1 MKNLSLISA
10 CLLLG
15 ACGSTPAPLDS
26 GLAAPP
32 QWRYLAAGRSDASDI
47 RQWWKAFGAPELDSL
62 LQRALLNSQDLG
74 AAVAR
79 VRQAQ
84 ASAVIAGA
92 PLLPELN
99 ATLGASRQKLLRD
112 SGYSGT
118 DATSDNDAV
127 DSFSAG
133 LSASYEVDFWGGR
146 RAAYR
151 SALESL
157 KSSEYDRAT
166 VELTLLSGVA
176 NSYLQV
182 LALREQQ
189 RIARLNLDNAEHVL
203 RLVETRHAAGS
214 ATALEVAQQ
223 SSLVASQRKQLPL
236 LEQQAHEALITLA
249 TLIGEPVQALQV
261 AERPFDSLRWP
272 ETGAGLP
279 SELLS
284 RRPDIANAEAQLAAA
299 QADVQV
305 ARAALFPKLTLSA
318 SLSSGA
324 NRAADTFRNPYYN
337 LGANL
342 LAPIFNHGR
351 LRAERDR
358 SLARQEELLET
369 YRKAILTA
377 FADTERSLNSID
389 GLDRQLHWQQQEL
402 EQAQRA
408 FDLSDSRYQ
417 AGAETLLTVL
427 ETQRTLYAAQDAAV
441 QCDWPAC
448 RPRSACTRP
457 SAAAGRATARV
468 SRGKTEARVA
478 RASSILT
485 RSFAVQRLSWS
496 RASFRLRAYQGRR
509 GARLSQPLN
518 WSSSL
523 KMMRKASFMVST
535 SSSTELLLAWTS
547 ESPHP
552 WVAGPSQGSPT
563 STHRPGANHWMPST
577 SRRCTSPGWKRSWA
591 RYQSSMRSSI
601 QPWNDQNTGF
611 TWEENGSPRKSF
623 SGRNQRGEKSDGTR
637 SLITGAP
644 LEGSRV
650 TEAQRICSQSCMPS
664 SISEPN

>member
-1 MKNLSLISA
+1 MSMKNLSLISA

-26 GLAAPP
+26 GLAAP

-157 KSSEYDRAT
+157 KASEYDRAT

-305 ARAALFPKLTLSA
+305 ARAALFPLTLSA

-441 QCDWPAC
+441 Q
-448 RPRSACTRP
+448 
-457 SAAAGRATARV
+457 
-468 SRGKTEARVA
+468 
-478 RASSILT
+478 L
-485 RSFAVQRLSWS
+485 RL
-496 RASFRLRAYQGRR
+496 
-509 GARLSQPLN
+509 ARLQASVGLYKALGGGWQSDRQGLA
-518 WSSSL
+518 
-523 KMMRKASFMVST
+523 RK
-535 SSSTELLLAWTS
+535 
-547 ESPHP
+547 
-552 WVAGPSQGSPT
+552 
-563 STHRPGANHWMPST
+563 
-577 SRRCTSPGWKRSWA
+577 
-591 RYQSSMRSSI
+591 
-601 QPWNDQNTGF
+601 D
-611 TWEENGSPRKSF
+611 
-623 SGRNQRGEKSDGTR
+623 
-637 SLITGAP
+637 
-644 LEGSRV
+644 
-650 TEAQRICSQSCMPS
+650 
-664 SISEPN
+664 

>member
-1 MKNLSLISA
+1 MSMKNLSLISA

-157 KSSEYDRAT
+157 KASEYDRAT

-318 SLSSGA
+318 SLSS
-324 NRAADTFRNPYYN
+324 
-337 LGANL
+337 
-342 LAPIFNHGR
+342 
-351 LRAERDR
+351 
-358 SLARQEELLET
+358 ELLET

-441 QCDWPAC
+441 Q
-448 RPRSACTRP
+448 
-457 SAAAGRATARV
+457 
-468 SRGKTEARVA
+468 
-478 RASSILT
+478 L
-485 RSFAVQRLSWS
+485 RL
-496 RASFRLRAYQGRR
+496 
-509 GARLSQPLN
+509 ARLQASVGLYKALGGGWQSDRQGLA
-518 WSSSL
+518 
-523 KMMRKASFMVST
+523 RK
-535 SSSTELLLAWTS
+535 
-547 ESPHP
+547 
-552 WVAGPSQGSPT
+552 
-563 STHRPGANHWMPST
+563 
-577 SRRCTSPGWKRSWA
+577 
-591 RYQSSMRSSI
+591 
-601 QPWNDQNTGF
+601 D
-611 TWEENGSPRKSF
+611 
-623 SGRNQRGEKSDGTR
+623 
-637 SLITGAP
+637 
-644 LEGSRV
+644 
-650 TEAQRICSQSCMPS
+650 
-664 SISEPN
+664 

>member
-1 MKNLSLISA
+1 MSMKNLSLISA

-99 ATLGASRQKLLRD
+99 ATLGASRQKLLRG

-157 KSSEYDRAT
+157 KASEYDRAT

-305 ARAALFPKLTLSA
+305 ARAALFPKLT
-318 SLSSGA
+318 
-324 NRAADTFRNPYYN
+324 
-337 LGANL
+337 
-342 LAPIFNHGR
+342 
-351 LRAERDR
+351 
-358 SLARQEELLET
+358 
-369 YRKAILTA
+369 
-377 FADTERSLNSID
+377 
-389 GLDRQLHWQQQEL
+389 
-402 EQAQRA
+402 
-408 FDLSDSRYQ
+408 
-417 AGAETLLTVL
+417 
-427 ETQRTLYAAQDAAV
+427 
-441 QCDWPAC
+441 
-448 RPRSACTRP
+448 
-457 SAAAGRATARV
+457 
-468 SRGKTEARVA
+468 
-478 RASSILT
+478 
-485 RSFAVQRLSWS
+485 
-496 RASFRLRAYQGRR
+496 
-509 GARLSQPLN
+509 
-518 WSSSL
+518 
-523 KMMRKASFMVST
+523 
-535 SSSTELLLAWTS
+535 
-547 ESPHP
+547 
-552 WVAGPSQGSPT
+552 
-563 STHRPGANHWMPST
+563 
-577 SRRCTSPGWKRSWA
+577 
-591 RYQSSMRSSI
+591 
-601 QPWNDQNTGF
+601 
-611 TWEENGSPRKSF
+611 
-623 SGRNQRGEKSDGTR
+623 
-637 SLITGAP
+637 
-644 LEGSRV
+644 
-650 TEAQRICSQSCMPS
+650 
-664 SISEPN
+664 

>member
-1 MKNLSLISA
+1 MSMKNLSLISA

-26 GLAAPP
+26 GLAAPS

-157 KSSEYDRAT
+157 KASEYDRAT

-189 RIARLNLDNAEHVL
+189 RIAWLNLDNAEHVL

-279 SELLS
+279 SELLG

-324 NRAADTFRNPYYN
+324 HRAA
-337 LGANL
+337 
-342 LAPIFNHGR
+342 
-351 LRAERDR
+351 
-358 SLARQEELLET
+358 
-369 YRKAILTA
+369 
-377 FADTERSLNSID
+377 
-389 GLDRQLHWQQQEL
+389 
-402 EQAQRA
+402 
-408 FDLSDSRYQ
+408 
-417 AGAETLLTVL
+417 
-427 ETQRTLYAAQDAAV
+427 
-441 QCDWPAC
+441 
-448 RPRSACTRP
+448 
-457 SAAAGRATARV
+457 
-468 SRGKTEARVA
+468 
-478 RASSILT
+478 
-485 RSFAVQRLSWS
+485 
-496 RASFRLRAYQGRR
+496 
-509 GARLSQPLN
+509 
-518 WSSSL
+518 
-523 KMMRKASFMVST
+523 
-535 SSSTELLLAWTS
+535 
-547 ESPHP
+547 
-552 WVAGPSQGSPT
+552 
-563 STHRPGANHWMPST
+563 
-577 SRRCTSPGWKRSWA
+577 
-591 RYQSSMRSSI
+591 
-601 QPWNDQNTGF
+601 
-611 TWEENGSPRKSF
+611 
-623 SGRNQRGEKSDGTR
+623 
-637 SLITGAP
+637 
-644 LEGSRV
+644 
-650 TEAQRICSQSCMPS
+650 
-664 SISEPN
+664 

>member
-1 MKNLSLISA
+1 MSMKNLSLISA

-157 KSSEYDRAT
+157 KASEYDRAT

-284 RRPDIANAEAQLAAA
+284 RRPDIANAEAQLAAT

-318 SLSSGA
+318 SLSCGA
-324 NRAADTFRNPYYN
+324 PPPPPQTFPNPYNTRGPN
-337 LGANL
+337 LR
-342 LAPIFNHGR
+342 APIFTPGR

-441 QCDWPAC
+441 Q
-448 RPRSACTRP
+448 
-457 SAAAGRATARV
+457 
-468 SRGKTEARVA
+468 
-478 RASSILT
+478 L
-485 RSFAVQRLSWS
+485 RL
-496 RASFRLRAYQGRR
+496 
-509 GARLSQPLN
+509 ARLQASVGLYKALGGGWQSDRQGLA
-518 WSSSL
+518 
-523 KMMRKASFMVST
+523 RK
-535 SSSTELLLAWTS
+535 
-547 ESPHP
+547 
-552 WVAGPSQGSPT
+552 
-563 STHRPGANHWMPST
+563 
-577 SRRCTSPGWKRSWA
+577 
-591 RYQSSMRSSI
+591 
-601 QPWNDQNTGF
+601 D
-611 TWEENGSPRKSF
+611 
-623 SGRNQRGEKSDGTR
+623 
-637 SLITGAP
+637 
-644 LEGSRV
+644 
-650 TEAQRICSQSCMPS
+650 
-664 SISEPN
+664 

>member
-1 MKNLSLISA
+1 MP
-10 CLLLG
+10 
-15 ACGSTPAPLDS
+15 ST
-26 GLAAPP
+26 
-32 QWRYLAAGRSDASDI
+32 
-47 RQWWKAFGAPELDSL
+47 
-62 LQRALLNSQDLG
+62 
-74 AAVAR
+74 
-79 VRQAQ
+79 
-84 ASAVIAGA
+84 
-92 PLLPELN
+92 
-99 ATLGASRQKLLRD
+99 
-112 SGYSGT
+112 
-118 DATSDNDAV
+118 
-127 DSFSAG
+127 SFSAG

-157 KSSEYDRAT
+157 KASEYDRAT

-324 NRAADTFRNPYYN
+324 NRAADTFRNPDYN

-427 ETQRTLYAAQDAAV
+427 ERNARCTRRRMPPCN
-441 QCDWPAC
+441 CDWPAC

-509 GARLSQPLN
+509 GARLSQPL
-518 WSSSL
+518 S
-523 KMMRKASFMVST
+523 
-535 SSSTELLLAWTS
+535 
-547 ESPHP
+547 
-552 WVAGPSQGSPT
+552 
-563 STHRPGANHWMPST
+563 
-577 SRRCTSPGWKRSWA
+577 
-591 RYQSSMRSSI
+591 
-601 QPWNDQNTGF
+601 
-611 TWEENGSPRKSF
+611 
-623 SGRNQRGEKSDGTR
+623 
-637 SLITGAP
+637 
-644 LEGSRV
+644 
-650 TEAQRICSQSCMPS
+650 
-664 SISEPN
+664 

>member
-1 MKNLSLISA
+1 
-10 CLLLG
+10 
-15 ACGSTPAPLDS
+15 APLDS
-26 GLAAPP
+26 GLAAPS

-157 KSSEYDRAT
+157 KASEYDRAT

-279 SELLS
+279 SELLG

-377 FADTERSLNSID
+377 FAD
-389 GLDRQLHWQQQEL
+389 
-402 EQAQRA
+402 
-408 FDLSDSRYQ
+408 
-417 AGAETLLTVL
+417 
-427 ETQRTLYAAQDAAV
+427 
-441 QCDWPAC
+441 
-448 RPRSACTRP
+448 
-457 SAAAGRATARV
+457 
-468 SRGKTEARVA
+468 
-478 RASSILT
+478 
-485 RSFAVQRLSWS
+485 
-496 RASFRLRAYQGRR
+496 
-509 GARLSQPLN
+509 
-518 WSSSL
+518 
-523 KMMRKASFMVST
+523 
-535 SSSTELLLAWTS
+535 
-547 ESPHP
+547 
-552 WVAGPSQGSPT
+552 
-563 STHRPGANHWMPST
+563 
-577 SRRCTSPGWKRSWA
+577 
-591 RYQSSMRSSI
+591 
-601 QPWNDQNTGF
+601 
-611 TWEENGSPRKSF
+611 
-623 SGRNQRGEKSDGTR
+623 
-637 SLITGAP
+637 
-644 LEGSRV
+644 
-650 TEAQRICSQSCMPS
+650 
-664 SISEPN
+664 

>member
-1 MKNLSLISA
+1 MSMKNLSLISA

-26 GLAAPP
+26 GLVAPP
-32 QWRYLAAGRSDASDI
+32 HWRYLAAGRSDASDI

-99 ATLGASRQKLLRD
+99 ATLGASRQKLLRG

-157 KSSEYDRAT
+157 KASEYDRAT

-279 SELLS
+279 SELLG

-441 QCDWPAC
+441 Q
-448 RPRSACTRP
+448 
-457 SAAAGRATARV
+457 
-468 SRGKTEARVA
+468 
-478 RASSILT
+478 L
-485 RSFAVQRLSWS
+485 RL
-496 RASFRLRAYQGRR
+496 
-509 GARLSQPLN
+509 ARLQASVGLYKALGGGWQSDRQGLA
-518 WSSSL
+518 
-523 KMMRKASFMVST
+523 RK
-535 SSSTELLLAWTS
+535 
-547 ESPHP
+547 
-552 WVAGPSQGSPT
+552 
-563 STHRPGANHWMPST
+563 
-577 SRRCTSPGWKRSWA
+577 
-591 RYQSSMRSSI
+591 
-601 QPWNDQNTGF
+601 D
-611 TWEENGSPRKSF
+611 
-623 SGRNQRGEKSDGTR
+623 
-637 SLITGAP
+637 
-644 LEGSRV
+644 
-650 TEAQRICSQSCMPS
+650 
-664 SISEPN
+664 

>member
-26 GLAAPP
+26 GLAAPS

-157 KSSEYDRAT
+157 KASEYDRAT

-189 RIARLNLDNAEHVL
+189 RIAWLNLDNAEHVL

-279 SELLS
+279 SELLG

-305 ARAALFPKLTLSA
+305 ARAALFPS
-318 SLSSGA
+318 
-324 NRAADTFRNPYYN
+324 
-337 LGANL
+337 
-342 LAPIFNHGR
+342 
-351 LRAERDR
+351 
-358 SLARQEELLET
+358 
-369 YRKAILTA
+369 
-377 FADTERSLNSID
+377 
-389 GLDRQLHWQQQEL
+389 
-402 EQAQRA
+402 
-408 FDLSDSRYQ
+408 
-417 AGAETLLTVL
+417 
-427 ETQRTLYAAQDAAV
+427 
-441 QCDWPAC
+441 
-448 RPRSACTRP
+448 
-457 SAAAGRATARV
+457 
-468 SRGKTEARVA
+468 
-478 RASSILT
+478 
-485 RSFAVQRLSWS
+485 
-496 RASFRLRAYQGRR
+496 
-509 GARLSQPLN
+509 
-518 WSSSL
+518 
-523 KMMRKASFMVST
+523 
-535 SSSTELLLAWTS
+535 
-547 ESPHP
+547 
-552 WVAGPSQGSPT
+552 
-563 STHRPGANHWMPST
+563 
-577 SRRCTSPGWKRSWA
+577 
-591 RYQSSMRSSI
+591 
-601 QPWNDQNTGF
+601 
-611 TWEENGSPRKSF
+611 
-623 SGRNQRGEKSDGTR
+623 
-637 SLITGAP
+637 
-644 LEGSRV
+644 
-650 TEAQRICSQSCMPS
+650 
-664 SISEPN
+664 